1 MFPDLK
7 LVETEA
13 SRSRKSYA
21 AADGGEI
28 VNEGEKTI
36 EFMTNEG
43 SCKKVKVQVAAVTK
57 LLLSAVKIVK
67 AGYKVELDDE
77 KPMIKNMKTGETIKI
92 RKKNG
97 IYVMDL
103 WIDTETMG
111 RVFSRP
117 GR

>member
-7 LVETEA
+7 LLETEA
-13 SRSRKSYA
+13 SRTKKAYA

-28 VNEGEKTI
+28 INEGEKTI
-36 EFMTNEG
+36 EFVTNEG
-43 SCKKVKVQVAAVTK
+43 KSKKVKVQVAKVTK
-57 LLLSAVKIVK
+57 LLLSAAKVVK
-67 AGYKVELDDE
+67 AGYKVELDGDN
-77 KPMIKNMKTGETIKI
+77 PMIKNVRAGEEIKI
-92 RKKNG
+92 KKKNG

-103 WIDTETMG
+103 WIDTEKMG